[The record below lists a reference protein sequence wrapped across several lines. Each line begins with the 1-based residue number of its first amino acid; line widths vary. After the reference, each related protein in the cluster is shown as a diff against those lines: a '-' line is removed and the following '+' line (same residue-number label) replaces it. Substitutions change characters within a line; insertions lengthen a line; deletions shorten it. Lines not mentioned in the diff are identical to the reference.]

1 MQGFEL
7 ADRYG
12 LQEADDDLHDAC
24 VAYETEAGH
33 GTSDEAIV
41 CEIVMQESLTLC
53 MSLAAVMANKA
64 YDNIEVNADVSDD
77 ELFGRPHP
85 DTSGPPHA
93 PSEMP
98 PHHMHEEIVLAS
110 DDAY

>member
-12 LQEADDDLHDAC
+12 LQEACDDRQDAC

-64 YDNIEVNADVSDD
+64 LKKMDVGDADISDD
-77 ELFGRPHP
+77 DLIPGE
-85 DTSGPPHA
+85 
-93 PSEMP
+93 PSEMHPRAPSDMP
-98 PHHMHEEIVLAS
+98 PDYMHEDIVLAS